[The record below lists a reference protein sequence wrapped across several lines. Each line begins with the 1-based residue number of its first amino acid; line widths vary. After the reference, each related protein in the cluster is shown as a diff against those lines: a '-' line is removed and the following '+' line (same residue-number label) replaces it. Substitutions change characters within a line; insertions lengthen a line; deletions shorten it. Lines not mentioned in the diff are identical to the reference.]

1 MPFKLATLSS
11 CALLLAAQAQAAIDP
26 APVKLGG
33 FELIPTLSVDELHD
47 DNITMANGETPT
59 TKEISSWVTV
69 VAPELQ
75 LGIKN
80 DKSEY
85 NLGYKLV
92 AGRYASSRDDDYVDH
107 FLNADAAWQLS
118 SRNKIAVRGNY
129 DRAHEDRGSDTSGDI
144 VPNRNLQTPDEYRL
158 SIVGGTYTFG
168 ADTTPGRLV
177 LDVEDYNKKYTNHR
191 DTTAERDRNDKKATG
206 TFYWSVSSAT
216 KLLLEG
222 EYTDINYDKSRPDD
236 VRRGDYDGSLARG
249 FVGVEWDISGK
260 TTGTVKVGYQEKEFD
275 SINRKDYSGTS
286 WDAAMTW
293 SPKTYSTFT
302 LSSGNKPQE
311 SSGIGDFIDAEN
323 ITVGW
328 QHGWSDNINTSVYLM
343 ALNEDYVN
351 SFNDRNDDSIN
362 AGVSVDYTI
371 KRWVSVS
378 LAYDYSDKD
387 SSVRSVDGLALPLR
401 SSFDFDRNKFTL
413 GVDLSF

>member
-1 MPFKLATLSS
+1 
-11 CALLLAAQAQAAIDP
+11 LLAAQAQAAIDP

-33 FELIPTLSVDELHD
+33 FELIPTLSVDQVYD
-47 DNITMANGETPT
+47 DNVTMANGKTAY
-59 TKEISSWVTV
+59 TKEIDSWVTV
-69 VAPELQ
+69 VTPEVQ
-75 LGIKN
+75 AQFKTGS
-80 DKSEY
+80 SEY
-85 NLGYKLV
+85 NIGYKL
-92 AGRYASSRDDDYVDH
+92 AGGRYASSRDDDYVDH
-107 FLNADAAWQLS
+107 FVNADATWQLN
-118 SRNKIAVRGNY
+118 SRNKVAVRGNY
-129 DRAHEDRGSDTSGDI
+129 DIAHEDRGSDTSGI
-144 VPNRNLQTPDEYRL
+144 ASLALQEPDEYES
-158 SIVGGTYTFG
+158 SILGGTYTFG
-168 ADTTPGRLV
+168 AATTPGRLV
-177 LDVEDYNKKYTNHR
+177 LDLEGYDKKYTNHR
-191 DTTAERDRNDKKATG
+191 ETTAERDRNDKKATG

-216 KLLLEG
+216 KLLVEG
-222 EYTDINYDKSRPDD
+222 EYTDIDYDQSRPDTD
-236 VRRGDYDGSLARG
+236 RRGDYDGSLARG